1 MGWIHLQFL
10 QSATLIQL
18 SLLLQNLVH
27 VLCELGVE
35 TLGDLAWFANC
46 YFMVSLTV
54 RLCPVTTSVN
64 TSKAFDSL
72 PLLSMIT

>member
-1 MGWIHLQFL
+1 MGGIGLQFL

-35 TLGDLAWFANC
+35 TLGDLAWFADC
-46 YFMVSLTV
+46 YFLVSFAV
-54 RLCPVTTSVN
+54 HLCPVTTSID
-64 TSKAFDSL
+64 TSRASDLL